1 MTTNIAIDGKT
12 MTTTRGREL
21 ILERV
26 IDAPREKVFAAWTE
40 PEQMKQWFAPKP
52 WTTPHVETDLRA
64 GGASLVVMRSPEGQ
78 EIPCQGVYLE
88 VVPNERLVFTDA
100 FTAGRGAHRQGLHDR
115 RADLRGSRR
124 PHQVH
129 RDRQA
134 LERHRPRPARADGLS
149 PGLGDVCRAA
159 LGAGRMTAP

>member
-1 MTTNIAIDGKT
+1 MTTSITIDGKT

-26 IDAPREKVFAAWTE
+26 IDAPREKVFAAWTD

-64 GGASLVVMRSPEGQ
+64 GGSSLVVMRSPEGQ

-100 FTAGRGAHRQGLHDR
+100 FTAGWEPTGKAFMTVELIFEDLGGRTKYTATVKHWNDADRAQHEQMGFHQGWAMCAEQL
-115 RADLRGSRR
+115 S
-124 PHQVH
+124 
-129 RDRQA
+129 A
-134 LERHRPRPARADGLS
+134 LVE
-149 PGLGDVCRAA
+149 
-159 LGAGRMTAP
+159 